1 MTLTQSPRLRL
12 STFSALYLVQGIP
25 TGFITITLAA
35 LLAEEGYSA
44 GAVAALMTIN
54 YVPWGIKVLYGP
66 WLDHHTHSPMGRR
79 RPWIL
84 VAQCGMLLSLSVLL
98 AVPGVQ
104 SVGLIPIALIIFVYN
119 LFGALQDVATDALA
133 VDLLEP
139 DERGFVSGVMWS
151 SKIGGIAIGGA
162 GMSMVLAHFGWRPA
176 IAVQLVLLLLA
187 VGFPLLVR
195 ERRDER
201 YWAIP
206 FQQSTVSANP
216 APTTSHESVRDVVQQ
231 LVDTFRQP
239 VASILALLALLAAV
253 PTRMMVTYG
262 PVFTV
267 QQLGWTDTGYSQFAG
282 GPALLAG
289 AAGAVVGGWL
299 ADRLGQRRMVVAAA
313 LGIIATFLAFA
324 MTQPWWS
331 VSGVVIV
338 FLLAGMFFDMTL
350 RMSLQAIYMT
360 TTRDAVAATQ
370 FTIYMTL
377 GNMSNVV
384 GSALIT
390 PLDALFEAR
399 SIFLFAAALGVVP
412 LALLYWLP
420 ALPSEASSPS
430 VSPNPT

>member
-1 MTLTQSPRLRL
+1 
-12 STFSALYLVQGIP
+12 
-25 TGFITITLAA
+25 
-35 LLAEEGYSA
+35 
-44 GAVAALMTIN
+44 
-54 YVPWGIKVLYGP
+54 
-66 WLDHHTHSPMGRR
+66 
-79 RPWIL
+79 
-84 VAQCGMLLSLSVLL
+84 
-98 AVPGVQ
+98 
-104 SVGLIPIALIIFVYN
+104 
-119 LFGALQDVATDALA
+119 
-133 VDLLEP
+133 
-139 DERGFVSGVMWS
+139 
-151 SKIGGIAIGGA
+151 
-162 GMSMVLAHFGWRPA
+162 
-176 IAVQLVLLLLA
+176 
-187 VGFPLLVR
+187 
-195 ERRDER
+195 
-201 YWAIP
+201 
-206 FQQSTVSANP
+206 
-216 APTTSHESVRDVVQQ
+216 
-231 LVDTFRQP
+231 
-239 VASILALLALLAAV
+239 
-253 PTRMMVTYG
+253 
-262 PVFTV
+262 
-267 QQLGWTDTGYSQFAG
+267 
-282 GPALLAG
+282 
-289 AAGAVVGGWL
+289 VGGWL